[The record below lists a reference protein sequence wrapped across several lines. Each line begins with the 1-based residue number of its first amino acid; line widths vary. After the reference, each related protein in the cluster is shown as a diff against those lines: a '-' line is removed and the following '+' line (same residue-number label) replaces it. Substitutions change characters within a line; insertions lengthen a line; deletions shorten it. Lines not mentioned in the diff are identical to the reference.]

1 VDESLTHLTQEELE
15 ELIRHGRINASK
27 AMTRQKKTN
36 EAARVR
42 KADNRPK
49 PVTNPKAPDPEWLIA
64 QKEKAERN
72 IATPR
77 YDKRRKADMQEA
89 SKF

>member
-1 VDESLTHLTQEELE
+1 VDESHTQLTQEELQ
-15 ELIRHGRINASK
+15 ELIRRGRINVSRE
-27 AMTRQKKTN
+27 MTHQKKTS
-36 EAARVR
+36 EALKVR
-42 KADNRPK
+42 KYENRPK
-49 PVTNPKAPDPEWLIA
+49 PETNPKALDPEWLMA
-64 QKEKAERN
+64 QKEKAERS